1 MTPARITQHQMTES
15 PRDYHWQW
23 FTLDYSGLRLPPRK
37 IGMSPRPLPFW
48 VWPRAV
54 AVVGA
59 RTVTQANIMAPL
71 TDYQNKVPTPGE
83 DLALTVIPRGKARGR
98 QGRNG
103 SPWRS

>member
-23 FTLDYSGLRLPPRK
+23 FTLDYSRLR
-37 IGMSPRPLPFW
+37 LPFW

-71 TDYQNKVPTPGE
+71 TDYQNKIPTPGE

>member
-1 MTPARITQHQMTES
+1 
-15 PRDYHWQW
+15 
-23 FTLDYSGLRLPPRK
+23 
-37 IGMSPRPLPFW
+37 
-48 VWPRAV
+48 
-54 AVVGA
+54 VGA